1 MKKLIS
7 LLLLTGTL
15 GVVAQNPQ
23 MLKDVFPG
31 NNSGTIQQ
39 IIKTSNYT
47 FFNEDDNDAD
57 VYPSL
62 FRTDGTA
69 AGTIKLDLTYPGFNN
84 SKATMLAKLGDK
96 VVFTGDNFA
105 PNNSVI
111 WVSDGTQ
118 AGTIPLEQ
126 FNPTATAGGG
136 PVYQLEPMN
145 GYVYYTV
152 VANNNKLQLRR
163 TDGTVAGTSLVYEFN
178 EYAGVAPVGALMRN
192 VNGMLYFLLY
202 DQWGS
207 GYDAIWRSD
216 GTAAGTFLLR
226 DLGTEYFGMGYF
238 MAAGSNVCFMV
249 GKSANNNSVLFVTD
263 GTAAGTVPMYE
274 FNSVYNTNLYPA
286 FTNIGTTL
294 YFAAN
299 DGVNGKELWKTD
311 GTNTGTIMVADINP
325 GAGDSNPGPFAVL
338 NNNLYFPA
346 ANPTYGGELW
356 KYDGA
361 NVSLVKDINPGTA
374 SSTPIGSVISNNNI
388 VFRAG
393 NGINGGELW
402 MSDGTAANTVMIADI
417 NPGAGGSS
425 ANTFTPGNPV
435 YFAATNGVNGFEVY
449 KLDNNPD
456 MLPGPH
462 RFYVNDNSI
471 AGDVFTLAVGNNGN
485 NGSKTYP
492 FATIEYA
499 LTQVQADDTIFVDA
513 GTYVEQVTLDKGLKI
528 IGAGMNATSILKPAV
543 TVAPP
548 GTFTEKGVIQTAQ
561 SITGNVTLQNLSI
574 TGDYSEGVTPVILQT
589 GCIVKDCKLQN
600 GNQGVFIRID
610 HTINP
615 ATKVA
620 HLENNIIQAEYI
632 GVNYAGIN
640 LQGFLNNNSI
650 AVTNPGFSA
659 GAFVGQDF
667 GSLSQF
673 YASGN
678 FFSGYVSTGMMIN
691 SNAPIIS
698 ENSFTGTGLA
708 LQRTGGANTLDA
720 TCNWYGSTDTN
731 IVVTKIAGSAI
742 NYTPWLTNGTDNSPD
757 PGFQP
762 VPGTCTGRQSRFY
775 VNDNSL
781 TGDVFTTAVGND
793 ANFGTPASPLA
804 TLSVAYG
811 KAQAGD
817 TIFVDAG
824 NHISS
829 GNISKSITVLGPN
842 YQISPND
849 ATDPLQYN
857 AGRNAEAV
865 ISGGFYSIAAYNIN
879 FKGFTFNLAATA
891 QFQQINNTVG
901 FSQIEISYN
910 RFLINS
916 NSTPI
921 NITGE
926 NITPLS
932 TFNYNISNNRFE
944 KNAGS
949 NGASIVLNAINGVY
963 VSGNSFVNG
972 SASLD
977 RTQTGMNFGSSV
989 KVDNLSISGN
999 HFNAPNLA
1007 ISTTRIGNTVVENN
1021 KVYNCNSG
1029 FNLSNN
1035 IPEPATL
1042 MVRNNLIQN
1051 SRGNSITS
1059 LRGVGTDPS
1068 GVNRVTIQD
1077 NTISIDGTGLSF
1089 VGSLIIPVAQ
1099 ASVLNAEAIVKR
1111 NTLSFTGDYSLWTT
1125 SSPLGIRPAGVFN
1138 VLTID
1143 SNEVSYTGVNLSPGA
1158 GGPNFP
1164 GGTAILIFSNGGSST
1179 TSLPAN
1185 AVININANKINNF
1198 KQSVVFYHGLNAQ
1211 FGGLANGILA
1221 NLNNNSFTGD
1231 SISINNGTTS
1241 QTVNA
1246 ACNWYGAAAA
1256 QNVLQKIT
1264 SATVNYSPWLTSGT
1278 DNDPAI
1284 GFQPVPGSC
1293 NGTTVTVT
1301 LTLATN
1307 INCFGQNTG
1316 AIDITVSGGL
1326 APYTFAWTKTGDA
1339 GFNASTEDISNL
1351 TAGIYHLALTDA
1363 NGSTASLDVTL
1374 TEPAAA
1380 LAISLVGTNIT
1391 CFGANNGNI
1400 VANVNGG
1407 TTPYTYLWS
1416 NGATTTSISNLTAG
1430 TYTVT
1435 VTDAN
1440 GCTVNDGYA
1449 VTEPTLLTVTMS
1461 GTTASC
1467 NGSATATAAGG
1478 TTPYTYLWNN
1488 GATTQTISNVPAGA
1502 YSVVVTDANG
1512 CTVNGAYTITGGSPI
1527 NPTTAIVNVSC
1538 FGTSTGSITVTGA
1551 GGVAPHTYNINGGTW
1566 QTGNVFSNLPAG
1578 TYVIGAKDANGC
1590 SDFVPRPVTQPALLT
1605 VLLGNTVRPCG
1616 SANNGRIFITVNGG
1630 TGAKTYNWTGPGGYT
1645 SNAQNP
1651 NNLYAGIY
1659 NLTVTDT
1666 KGCTANLEVNL
1677 ESYPQINISE
1687 MVTPVSCRGG
1697 SNGAIDATITGGSG
1711 LGFTYLWTSGG
1722 GFSEITEDIS
1732 NLTAANYTLKVTDND
1747 NGCILSKIINV
1758 SQPATS
1764 LKLTLTKTNVNG
1776 CISLGSIT
1784 ATASGGTAPYEYS
1797 LDDVSYQASGLFTN
1811 LSGGTYN
1818 VYTKDARSCA
1828 TTKTITVVDNG
1839 TDQYE
1844 GNNNKSHAKAINVGE
1859 IIAARLATAS
1869 DLADWFKFTTSGNG
1883 NYIISI
1889 SHPSVNYDFDLY
1901 LSSGNAP
1908 ALVPINTTATS
1919 KEYLLAANT
1928 SYSFGITTSTL
1939 SYTCYE
1945 LSVNPPT
1952 TFAETGKNGLI
1963 EKEVTAKTIQVTKTL
1978 LSNAYPNPH
1987 RGDFTIQVNSPVDG
2001 MATIQLISAEGRLI
2015 SATNKVLAKGN
2026 SNRVNFTGIR
2036 EAILFYRVSIGEY
2049 SVTGKIIRQH

>member
-7 LLLLTGTL
+7 LLLFISTM
-15 GVVAQNPQ
+15 VVNAQNPQ
-23 MLKDVFPG
+23 MLKDIYPS
-31 NNSGTIQQ
+31 NNSGSIQK

-47 FFNEDDNDAD
+47 FFNEDDDDAD
-57 VYPSL
+57 QYTSL
-62 FRTDGTA
+62 FRTDGTS
-69 AGTIKLDLTYPGFNN
+69 AGTIKMDLVIPGYTGLRAEKLTALDN
-84 SKATMLAKLGDK
+84 K
-96 VVFTGDNFA
+96 VIFTGDN
-105 PNNSVI
+105 SVNYGEI

-118 AGTIPLEQ
+118 GGTIAIEKFQ
-126 FNPTATAGGG
+126 PTT
-136 PVYQLEPMN
+136 YNEPPM
-145 GYVYYTV
+145 GELKAMGSYVYYTAV
-152 VANNNKLQLRR
+152 DNSNHAVLKR
-163 TDGTVAGTSLVYEFN
+163 TDGTIAGTSLVYDFSAF
-178 EYAGVAPVGALMRN
+178 AGVPLVVYFTPVNNILYFIVYD
-192 VNGMLYFLLY
+192 VNGTGA
-202 DQWGS
+202 DQL
-207 GYDAIWRSD
+207 WRSD
-216 GTAAGTFLLR
+216 GTNAGTYMVYNFTSSAFVESYL
-226 DLGTEYFGMGYF
+226 MP
-238 MAAGSNVCFMV
+238 AGNTFYIMIGSVVSGVRQNTIW
-249 GKSANNNSVLFVTD
+249 KSD
-263 GTAAGTVPMYE
+263 GTAAGTVP
-274 FNSVYNTNLYPA
+274 VKLIGTGNTNIYPP
-286 FTNIGTTL
+286 FTNIGNTL
-294 YFAAN
+294 YFAGV
-299 DGVNGKELWKTD
+299 DGNGKELWKTD
-311 GTNTGTIMVADINP
+311 GTTEETIMVADINP
-325 GAGDSNPGPFAVL
+325 GAGGSNPGPFAVL

-356 KYDGA
+356 KYDGINA
-361 NVSLVKDINPGTA
+361 SLVKDINPGTNGSGPA
-374 SSTPIGSVISNNNI
+374 SLTVSENTIIFSANN
-388 VFRAG
+388 G
-393 NGINGGELW
+393 TNGGELW
-402 MSDGTAANTVMIADI
+402 ITDGTSDNTVMVADI
-417 NPGAGGSS
+417 NPSGNSVP
-425 ANTFTPGNPV
+425 NTFTPGNPV
-435 YFAATNGVNGFEVY
+435 YFAANNGTNGFEVFKY
-449 KLDNNPD
+449 DND
-456 MLPGPH
+456 GKVLAGPET
-462 RFYVNDNSI
+462 FYVNDNSQ
-471 AGDVFTLAVGNNGN
+471 AGDIYTLGVGNNNN
-485 NGSKTYP
+485 NGSAAFP
-492 FATIEYA
+492 FATISYA
-499 LTQVQADDTIFVDA
+499 ITKVPAGKNILVDA

-561 SITGNVTLQNLSI
+561 SITENVTLQNLSI
-574 TGDYSEGVTPVILQT
+574 TGDYSEGVTPVVLQT

-600 GNQGVFIRID
+600 GNQGIFVRVD

-615 ATKVA
+615 VSYVA
-620 HLENNIIQAEYI
+620 HIENNIIQAEYI
-632 GVNYAGIN
+632 GANYAGIN
-640 LQGFLNNNSI
+640 LQGFLINNSI
-650 AVTNPGFSA
+650 SVSNTGFSA

-673 YASGN
+673 YAYGN
-678 FFSGYVSTGMMIN
+678 YFNGYVSTGMMIN

-742 NYTPWLTNGTDNSPD
+742 NYTPWLSNGTDNSPD

-857 AGRNAEAV
+857 AGRNTEAV
-865 ISGGFYSIAAYNIN
+865 ISGGPFSIGASNIN

-972 SASLD
+972 SASFD

-989 KVDNLSISGN
+989 KVDNLTISGN
-999 HFNAPNLA
+999 HLNAPNLA

-1035 IPEPATL
+1035 ITEPATL

-1051 SRGNSITS
+1051 LRGNAITS
-1059 LRGVGTDPS
+1059 LRGGGTDPS

-1077 NTISIDGTGLSF
+1077 NTISIDGTGQSF
-1089 VGSLIIPVAQ
+1089 GSMIIPVAQ

-1111 NTLSFTGDYSLWTT
+1111 NTLSYTGDYSLWTT

-1138 VLTID
+1138 VLTFD
-1143 SNEVSYTGVNLSPGA
+1143 SNEVSFTGVNLSPGA

-1164 GGTAILIFSNGGSST
+1164 GGTAILIFSNSGST
-1179 TSLPAN
+1179 TNSLPAN

-1198 KQSVVFYHGLNAQ
+1198 KQSVVFYHALNAQ

-1246 ACNWYGAAAA
+1246 TCNWYGAVAA

-1264 SATVNYSPWLTSGT
+1264 AATVSYSPWLINGT

-1293 NGTTVTVT
+1293 NGVNVSVA

-1307 INCFGQNTG
+1307 ISCYGQNTG
-1316 AIDITVSGGL
+1316 AIDVTVSGGL
-1326 APYTFAWTKTGDA
+1326 APFTFAWTKTGDA
-1339 GFNASTEDISNL
+1339 GYNAATEDISNL
-1351 TAGIYHLALTDA
+1351 TAGTYHLALTDA

-1380 LAISLVGTNIT
+1380 LAISLAGTNIS
-1391 CFGANNGNI
+1391 CFGANNGSI
-1400 VANVNGG
+1400 VANVSGG
-1407 TTPYTYLWS
+1407 TTPYTYAWS
-1416 NGATTTSISNLTAG
+1416 NGATTASVSGLAAG
-1430 TYTVT
+1430 TYSVV

-1440 GCTVNDGYA
+1440 GCTVTGDYL
-1449 VTEPTLLTVTMS
+1449 VTEPALLTVTMS

-1467 NGSATATAAGG
+1467 NGSATATATGG
-1478 TTPYTYLWNN
+1478 ITPYTYLWNN

-1551 GGVAPHTYNINGGTW
+1551 GGVAPHTYNINGGAW

-1590 SDFVPRPVTQPALLT
+1590 SDFVNRTVTQPTLL
-1605 VLLGNTVRPCG
+1605 VVVVDNTVRPCG
-1616 SANNGRIFITVNGG
+1616 SSNNGRIFITASGG
-1630 TGAKTYNWTGPGGYT
+1630 TGAKTYSWTGPGGYT
-1645 SNAQNP
+1645 SNVQDP

-1666 KGCTANLEVNL
+1666 KGCTASLEVNL
-1677 ESYPQINISE
+1677 EPYPQINVSE
-1687 MVTPVSCRGG
+1687 VVTPVSCRGG
-1697 SNGAIDATITGGSG
+1697 LNGAIDATITGGSG

-1722 GFSEITEDIS
+1722 GFNETTEDIN
-1732 NLTAANYTLKVTDND
+1732 NLKAANYTLKVTDND
-1747 NGCILSKIINV
+1747 NGCVVSKTINV
-1758 SQPATS
+1758 SQPAAS
-1764 LKLTLTKTNVNG
+1764 LKLTLVKTNVNG
-1776 CISLGSIT
+1776 CISLGTIT

-1811 LSGGTYN
+1811 LSGGTYI
-1818 VYTKDARSCA
+1818 VYTKDARGCT
-1828 TTKTITVVDNG
+1828 TTKTINVVDNG

-1844 GNNNKSHAKAINVGE
+1844 GNNNKSHAKVINVGD

-1869 DLADWFKFTTSGNG
+1869 DLADWFKFTTNGDG
-1883 NYIISI
+1883 NYILSVT
-1889 SHPSVNYDFDLY
+1889 HPSINYNFDLY
-1901 LSSGNAP
+1901 VTAGNTP
-1908 ALVPINTTATS
+1908 ALVPVNTTATS
-1919 KEYLLAANT
+1919 KEYVLAANT
-1928 SYSFGITTSTL
+1928 SYSISISTTTL
-1939 SYTCYE
+1939 SFTCYE

-1952 TFAETGKNGLI
+1952 TFAETGKNGLK
-1963 EKEVTAKTIQVTKTL
+1963 EKGVTAKTIQVTETL
-1978 LSNAYPNPH
+1978 RSNAYPNPH
-1987 RGDFTIQVNSPVDG
+1987 RGDFTVQINSPVSG
-2001 MATIQLISAEGRLI
+2001 MATIQLITAEGKLI
-2015 SATNKVLAKGN
+2015 SATNKMLAKGN
-2026 SNRVNFTGIR
+2026 SNKVNFTGIR
-2036 EAILFYRVSIGEY
+2036 EPILFYRVSIGEY
-2049 SVTGKIIRQH
+2049 SVTGKIIRQN